1 MAKVSQKNNFIFLLV
16 SMVILLLTIAIV
28 EQFFEQGQILVLA
41 SIILCLSSSIYGV
54 ERERKWLTSWY
65 RFLIVL
71 IILSG
76 TTSILLQFDL
86 AIITLSAIILFMCQY
101 LYAAIKQVL
110 FSDNIGANQILGS
123 ICIYF
128 MLGLTWSFMYL
139 LLLELFGGGF
149 NGVEAGIWLDNLS
162 TCIYFSFITLTT
174 IGYGEIT
181 PNLPVTQFF
190 TYIEAVVG
198 SFYLAILVASLVS
211 TGLAQRSN

>member
-16 SMVILLLTIAIV
+16 SMVVLLLTNAIV

-41 SIILCLSSSIYGV
+41 TIILCLSSSIYGV
-54 ERERKWLTSWY
+54 KRERKWITSWY
-65 RFLIVL
+65 RFLLVL

-76 TTSILLQFDL
+76 TTSIFLKLDL
-86 AIITLSAIILFMCQY
+86 AVITLSAIILFMCQY
-101 LYAAIKQVL
+101 LFAAIKQVL
-110 FSDNIGANQILGS
+110 FSDNIGTNQILGS
-123 ICIYF
+123 ICIYI

-149 NGVEAGIWLDNLS
+149 NGIESGVWLDNLS

-211 TGLAQRSN
+211 TGLAQRSH